1 MLRTLFVLSL
11 AVAGTLAQTG
21 QDRFTLKSPNG
32 IAFSEFRGY
41 DTWQDVAVSQTDDGI
56 KVIVANPAMM
66 KAYNDGVPENGKPF
80 PDGSMIAKIE
90 WTKGQNPASPY
101 AVTVPGTLKS
111 VAFIEKDSKRFADT
125 NGWGY
130 AQLLHDPKTNTFKP
144 YGDNATFGKTVCHA
158 CHTTVKDR
166 DYIFTAHPTR

>member
-66 KAYNDGVPENGKPF
+66 KAYNELGLRP
-80 PDGSMIAKIE
+80 
-90 WTKGQNPASPY
+90 
-101 AVTVPGTLKS
+101 
-111 VAFIEKDSKRFADT
+111 
-125 NGWGY
+125 
-130 AQLLHDPKTNTFKP
+130 
-144 YGDNATFGKTVCHA
+144 
-158 CHTTVKDR
+158 
-166 DYIFTAHPTR
+166 TAA

>member
-11 AVAGTLAQTG
+11 AAGTLAQTG

-66 KAYNDGVPENGKPF
+66 KAYNDGAPENGKPF

-90 WTKGQNPASPY
+90 WTKEQNPASPY

-130 AQLLHDPKTNTFKP
+130 AQLLHDSKTSTFKP

-166 DYIFTAHPTR
+166 DYIFTAHPKR

>member
-66 KAYNDGVPENGKPF
+66 KAYNDGAPENGKPF

-90 WTKGQNPASPY
+90 WTKEQNPASPY

-111 VAFIEKDSKRFADT
+111 VAFIEKDSKRFADPL
-125 NGWGY
+125 
-130 AQLLHDPKTNTFKP
+130 QLIEGPGAVQVDQQ
-144 YGDNATFGKTVCHA
+144 
-158 CHTTVKDR
+158 
-166 DYIFTAHPTR
+166 I